1 MANLFFLDAQAWR
14 AAQVRQLAPGLVFE
28 IGPLPAAYAT
38 SAPDPAQRARDKV
51 AASELP
57 GAVFAEAADLLTVDG
72 KSLRLDLDSEN
83 ESRFCRWWRE
93 TPVRLVLCVAYRKAP
108 GSDVQVFTASS
119 EGRIADRPAG
129 EVNRGWDRI
138 FVPAGETLTLAQLS
152 TRAGE
157 FGHNQAFVQ
166 LAASL

>member
-14 AAQVRQLAPGLVFE
+14 AAQVRQLAPGLDFE

-51 AASELP
+51 AASEL

-93 TPVRLVLCVAYRKAP
+93 TPVRLVLCVAYRPAH
-108 GSDVQVFTASS
+108 GAEVQVFTASS

-152 TRAGE
+152 ARAGD

-166 LAASL
+166 LAAAR